1 MKQLEKLFERIV
13 SRTKI
18 NLREL
23 DFNLDDYVEDLLP
36 LEQLVKFY
44 SFYGITS
51 HHPIHFSFKNS
62 NLAGSYFLG
71 TCSVLNSIL
80 YKSDIRGDELKLE
93 GETFKFQDTEI
104 ILDVDEMIS
113 IKNSMLIK
121 TLVHN
126 FSHDPEKIDLF
137 LIKNTISSPYANI
150 HGAPMDGCFLGPFS
164 TVDLT
169 TLHNCV
175 IGTYSFVQVGR
186 LSHTNVPSGQV
197 WVKSGDVFDF
207 KYQFPLEELK
217 HYITLKPGEGA
228 VGRFIDFAEDRKT
241 EFQRLYDVV
250 HLESPIAVPLGASI
264 NRYSVF
270 LGQSHIEE
278 NVLVAQ
284 RAFIESS
291 HLGKGANAQ
300 ENCYISNS
308 RLEGYNVTAHGAT
321 IIHALLDKKVFV
333 GFNSFIQGKTDCK
346 LTVGAGSVIMPHTI
360 IHLNAPLEIPPGSLV
375 WGYIR
380 NAEDL
385 ANNSISLDRL
395 SKVKDKVEIGNMRFT
410 GDGSAFV
417 HAFQHRVEH
426 ILEAN
431 GAYFDGELNRG
442 HAQMGQNIS
451 FNIIQPYSRGSLEG
465 LYPSIEIQP

>member
-1 MKQLEKLFERIV
+1 MKQLERLFERIV

-23 DFNLDDYVEDLLP
+23 DFDIDDYVEDMLP
-36 LEQLVKFY
+36 LEQLTKFY

-51 HHPIHFSFKNS
+51 HHPIHFNFKKS

-71 TCSVLNSIL
+71 TCSAENSIL
-80 YKSDIRGDELKLE
+80 YKSDIRGDELKLK
-93 GETFKFQDTEI
+93 GDTFKFQDTDI

-113 IKNSMLIK
+113 IKNSMLVK
-121 TLVHN
+121 TLIHN

-197 WVKSGDVFDF
+197 WVKNGDVFDF
-207 KYQFPLEELK
+207 KYQHPQDKLM
-217 HYITLKPGEGA
+217 HYITLKKGEGA
-228 VGRFIDFAEDRKT
+228 VGRFMDFAEDRKT

-250 HLESPIAVPLGASI
+250 HLESPVAVPLGASI

-278 NVLVAQ
+278 NVLVSQ

-300 ENCYISNS
+300 ENCYISDS

-321 IIHALLDKKVFV
+321 IIHANMGQKCFV
-333 GFNSFIQGKTDCK
+333 GFNSFIQGKEDCK
-346 LTVGAGSVIMPHTI
+346 LTVGEGCVIMPHTI
-360 IHLNAPLEIPPGSLV
+360 IHLDAPLEIPSGHLA

-385 ANNSISLDRL
+385 KNNSISLDRL
-395 SKVKDKVEIGNMRFT
+395 SKIKDKVEIGNMRFT
-410 GDGSAFV
+410 GDGAAFV
-417 HAFQHRVEH
+417 NAFQHRIEH

-431 GAYFDGELNRG
+431 GAYFDGELGRG

-451 FNIIQPYSRGSLEG
+451 FNIIQPYSRGPLEG